1 MAYYPKR
8 TIRINQEQSKR
19 YSEIKIN
26 KNIINYLIQKNDKTQ
41 FKKIHSLNEKSGEIM
56 SLYKKY
62 SLNGNIHNDI
72 ERKNK
77 ARRSF
82 LYLLNKKSKGT
93 FCPQIVEYFEEMR
106 KLKNKKNELKEI
118 KEEDMDKS
126 LKEKSNKFNN
136 NLNNNISKSKNQ
148 NLELH
153 TKVNFNNYLFIKKNY
168 RNSDFNE
175 ENNKDFQWK
184 DTDYMNIGENEKI
197 YFKGNKFNFNKE
209 AQPKKKFLED
219 NKDMEKYSQKKKKS
233 KSRKKNIKKSRFQES
248 KKSEDKLK

>member
-126 LKEKSNKFNN
+126 LKEKSN
-136 NLNNNISKSKNQ
+136 NLNNNISESKNQ

-168 RNSDFNE
+168 RN
-175 ENNKDFQWK
+175 
-184 DTDYMNIGENEKI
+184 NI
-197 YFKGNKFNFNKE
+197 
-209 AQPKKKFLED
+209 
-219 NKDMEKYSQKKKKS
+219 
-233 KSRKKNIKKSRFQES
+233 
-248 KKSEDKLK
+248 